1 MRSKSVQV
9 LKKASVY
16 AAFHCCRGVQVCPVL
31 VRFPLFLYT
40 CTTMKTP
47 VFMRVCAIVV
57 HFLIPSP
64 GVRDRTG
71 QAAFLRSA
79 RAGPSAKAGWRQV
92 KVLPAF
98 SKAAGCRAE
107 PYGLP
112 GVRGRS
118 HRLPLLPKRG
128 DGCPPL
134 GVPQSPGLCLRKGR
148 AGCLRGRSSGYRLR
162 SRLPARSAQGAPH
175 WGAAPYA
182 PLALLFSMRCALFKV
197 AAF

>member
-1 MRSKSVQV
+1 MPSPYLRSKSVQV
-9 LKKASVY
+9 SKKASVY

-92 KVLPAF
+92 KVSSTF
-98 SKAAGCRAE
+98 SKVVGFGVK
-107 PYGLP
+107 PQDLT
-112 GVRGRS
+112 GVRGVLVPGGHRSGPTEAAAEPS
-118 HRLPLLPKRG
+118 HRLPLLQKKGGRTSPKSLTHG
-128 DGCPPL
+128 KTGETK
-134 GVPQSPGLCLRKGR
+134 SP
-148 AGCLRGRSSGYRLR
+148 RSSW
-162 SRLPARSAQGAPH
+162 H
-175 WGAAPYA
+175 
-182 PLALLFSMRCALFKV
+182 
-197 AAF
+197 